1 MFSSKQ
7 GVVFFLIMDDI
18 FCPISTEVS
27 NLVKILLDLTRLNT
41 GKPNDKNYNK
51 KNVPHWFHLIV
62 KKLLYEVSLLSR
74 TAKKKN

>member
-1 MFSSKQ
+1 MFSSNQ

-62 KKLLYEVSLLSR
+62 KKTTL
-74 TAKKKN
+74 

>member
-51 KNVPHWFHLIV
+51 KMFLTGFI
-62 KKLLYEVSLLSR
+62 
-74 TAKKKN
+74 